1 MVDSVLLLV
10 DARRSAPQTHVLQR
24 RGAPPGCC
32 RDQQVDRGDRAQ
44 RVLDDIYELFMD
56 LRQRPQIEFPMS
68 HQRQGP
74 APDAR

>member
-1 MVDSVLLLV
+1 
-10 DARRSAPQTHVLQR
+10 
-24 RGAPPGCC
+24 
-32 RDQQVDRGDRAQ
+32 
-44 RVLDDIYELFMD
+44 MD